1 MRMRIH
7 VSSVVV
13 LVQLA
18 FVRAAAQAVEG
29 TLAWDGLRDGLK
41 AWQSFGFDSSF
52 TFEVANGSHVLF
64 RYPNGDVGDLQPL
77 QLSETVEKYGIDIR
91 IHGERSEL
99 LRQVSVPAVLAILAG
114 KDPAKAAGPGSV
126 SRSELLSRGGG
137 LTLPALVSLVKGHA
151 SATGGWQLLQDG
163 LDAWAS
169 LGWDKDFSFNVGS
182 AQGPL
187 YTYTKGTTGM
197 NKRLRGASLSKWP
210 AALAI
215 AGLVADGTLSFDDK
229 ANKYLSWWST
239 DSEDPRSRI
248 TLRDLMTFQSGYT
261 KDPKLLCSFN
271 PWADF
276 LSCARRLYETAKLTS
291 PPGETW
297 AYISIHLQLAAAM
310 AVAASGLRPDK
321 LFQKYL
327 YDPLGMNG
335 TTWTPARNPQFAFGI
350 TTTGT
355 DFEKMLQKLLSY
367 EFLGREVLS
376 EMEKDWSA
384 PPVAPC
390 GDGWFGHYGMGH
402 WFDCM
407 GYGSGHDEGS
417 SAALSAL
424 CVKESIQAGPGA
436 YGYFPLIDRQRGF
449 YMQIVLAEDS
459 RCRSEIP
466 EYLRI
471 IAKPVV
477 DALVL
482 REPISN
488 ERLLQSNGGLL
499 LRELADIR
507 KSLPPHCWPLP
518 VGALVI

>member
-1 MRMRIH
+1 M
-7 VSSVVV
+7 
-13 LVQLA
+13 
-18 FVRAAAQAVEG
+18 
-29 TLAWDGLRDGLK
+29 
-41 AWQSFGFDSSF
+41 
-52 TFEVANGSHVLF
+52 
-64 RYPNGDVGDLQPL
+64 
-77 QLSETVEKYGIDIR
+77 
-91 IHGERSEL
+91 
-99 LRQVSVPAVLAILAG
+99 
-114 KDPAKAAGPGSV
+114 
-126 SRSELLSRGGG
+126 
-137 LTLPALVSLVKGHA
+137 
-151 SATGGWQLLQDG
+151 
-163 LDAWAS
+163 
-169 LGWDKDFSFNVGS
+169 
-182 AQGPL
+182 
-187 YTYTKGTTGM
+187 
-197 NKRLRGASLSKWP
+197 RGASLSKWP

-229 ANKYLSWWST
+229 ANKYLAWWST

-350 TTTGT
+350 TTTGS

-384 PPVAPC
+384 PPVSPC

-407 GYGSGHDEGS
+407 GYASGHDEGS
-417 SAALSAL
+417 SAALSAVCL
-424 CVKESIQAGPGA
+424 KESIQAGPGA

-449 YMQIVLAEDS
+449 YMQILLAEDS

-471 IAKPVV
+471 ITKPVV

-482 REPISN
+482 HEPISN

-518 VGALVI
+518 VGAVVI